1 MSVQYRGAD
10 TPSEKAE
17 FSHQDC
23 AIMLT
28 IVAYYD
34 HGLNRKQLCDT
45 FAVLDKKGKN
55 AKAVIY
61 DEWVKLSKLQMI
73 DLDSEAVNSIN
84 KIDLANNAQFEV
96 LFKYFNKSIGTI
108 NLWLNSCVFPD
119 EVDMYPKRLVANSW
133 HVSHYTPGNQR
144 CVGFSGTNDN
154 HQILPLHIKQSLPWD
169 TDDEVWSNLLS
180 TNGRMLDMIIEK
192 TLACVELEKGK
203 SNATL
208 LQYIKAVSKDPVI
221 RIDALIDSGALL
233 AGQSNA
239 EVARFIMKECL
250 CQKDTKLKG
259 VRNSE

>member
-10 TPSEKAE
+10 TPFEKAE

-108 NLWLNSCVFPD
+108 NLWLNSCVFPY
-119 EVDMYPKRLVANSW
+119 EVDMPTLGT
-133 HVSHYTPGNQR
+133 SHIT
-144 CVGFSGTNDN
+144 
-154 HQILPLHIKQSLPWD
+154 HQTIKD
-169 TDDEVWSNLLS
+169 VWIS
-180 TNGRMLDMIIEK
+180 TAPTTIIKSCLYISSSIYLGIQTTKYGVICYLK
-192 TLACVELEKGK
+192 TE
-203 SNATL
+203 
-208 LQYIKAVSKDPVI
+208 
-221 RIDALIDSGALL
+221 
-233 AGQSNA
+233 
-239 EVARFIMKECL
+239 ECL
-250 CQKDTKLKG
+250 M
-259 VRNSE
+259 